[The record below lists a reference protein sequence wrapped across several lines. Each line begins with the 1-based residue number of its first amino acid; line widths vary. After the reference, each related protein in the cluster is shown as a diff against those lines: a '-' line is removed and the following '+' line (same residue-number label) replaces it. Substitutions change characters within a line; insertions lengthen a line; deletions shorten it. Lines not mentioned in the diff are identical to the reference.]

1 MNSISMADPLDYM
14 ARLCKA
20 HLTDDDGEHYHIFL
34 NSVAGITR
42 IIRLAGL
49 APKDCRI
56 VCSQSES
63 SKNKNQE
70 KLPEG
75 FQIASTL
82 DPVRLFNFYTA
93 TCFEGQDIYDVNG
106 RTFIIS
112 EKYKDHTKVD
122 IRTTLPQICGRI
134 RDSRFNGEINQFY
147 AVSPY
152 KDVSQEEFREMV
164 LKDFEIAKK
173 DAEQFNSINV
183 SPEGKAILLQHASE
197 RKYLIVDKDDKI
209 VADENLAFFDIV
221 NYGIVNGQYSSRYNM
236 NTNLEEAG
244 FKVSND
250 ATGYKLA
257 EELENCSVQS
267 VTRRPFKEV
276 FEKYCVLKTEPGT
289 YDLSMSVNRIEQDK
303 PLVKEA
309 YDVLGPEK
317 VRQMKYNQSNIKREL
332 VKVAHEKFD
341 KKVFMLL
348 NGQIK
353 RGFAIPRTEI
363 KEKLEGIYKSLGSN
377 QKAKAT
383 DLQK

>member
-1 MNSISMADPLDYM
+1 M
-14 ARLCKA
+14 
-20 HLTDDDGEHYHIFL
+20 
-34 NSVAGITR
+34 
-42 IIRLAGL
+42 
-49 APKDCRI
+49 
-56 VCSQSES
+56 
-63 SKNKNQE
+63 
-70 KLPEG
+70 
-75 FQIASTL
+75 
-82 DPVRLFNFYTA
+82 
-93 TCFEGQDIYDVNG
+93 
-106 RTFIIS
+106 
-112 EKYKDHTKVD
+112 
-122 IRTTLPQICGRI
+122 
-134 RDSRFNGEINQFY
+134 
-147 AVSPY
+147 
-152 KDVSQEEFREMV
+152 
-164 LKDFEIAKK
+164 
-173 DAEQFNSINV
+173 
-183 SPEGKAILLQHASE
+183 
-197 RKYLIVDKDDKI
+197 DKDDKI

-221 NYGIVNGQYSSRYNM
+221 NYGIINGQYSSRYNM

-257 EELENCSVQS
+257 EELENCSVQN

-353 RGFAIPRTEI
+353 RGVAIPRTEI